1 MGVKLTDRELIQELE
16 RRFSENEAALKEL
29 KGLTEQLTQ
38 LNKRLEESEALKSHF
53 LSNIRN
59 EIINP
64 FASIMA
70 LAKSIISLSPE
81 KLEKARNM
89 AGLIHSEA
97 FILDFQLSNIFAAAE
112 VEAGINFPQISNV
125 EILKLVENVIN
136 SFRPLADQKK
146 IIITVDCTVS
156 IPDNGWFFKTDSYK
170 LQLIISNLLSNS
182 IFYSHENSTVVVD
195 ISQNGNNLGI
205 AVKDTGIGIDEEH
218 KKEIFDRFKRLS
230 ARICT
235 PNSGH
240 GLGLSVIREFLE
252 LLSGNITMESQ
263 KGIGSTFTITIPESD
278 IEIDS
283 FSSDG
288 NEEIF

>member
-1 MGVKLTDRELIQELE
+1 MELKLTDRELIQELE
-16 RRFSENEAALKEL
+16 RRFSANTEALNEL
-29 KGLTEQLTQ
+29 KNLTEQLTQ

-70 LAKSIISLSPE
+70 LAKNIISLNPE
-81 KLEKARNM
+81 KLEKSKTM
-89 AGLIHSEA
+89 AALIHSEA
-97 FILDFQLSNIFAAAE
+97 FILDFQLNNIFAAAE

-125 EILKLVENVIN
+125 EILSLTENVVC
-136 SFRPLADQKK
+136 SFSPLASQKK
-146 IIITVDCTVS
+146 IS
-156 IPDNGWFFKTDSYK
+156 ISIENKIPVPENGIFFKTDSYK
-170 LQLIISNLLSNS
+170 LQLILSNLLSNS
-182 IFYSHENSTVVVD
+182 ISFCQENAIIT
-195 ISQNGNNLGI
+195 ITIWKNNDTLFV
-205 AVKDTGIGIDEEH
+205 AVKDTGIGIDEDH

-230 ARICT
+230 TRICT

-240 GLGLSVIREFLE
+240 GLGLSVIREFLD
-252 LLSGNITMESQ
+252 LLNGNINIESE
-263 KGIGSTFTITIPESD
+263 KGIGSTFTFSIPESNA
-278 IEIDS
+278 EIDS